1 MRREWNAGL
10 TLAYRD
16 LLKLLR
22 DRPRLISTF
31 IFPFI
36 FIGILGGSLQS
47 SYGQAGGMDLFDF
60 VFTGV
65 LGQTLFQSAAIGIVS
80 LIEDR
85 ENDFSQ
91 EIFIAPISRY
101 TIILGKIVGE
111 SLVALVQAVGILA
124 FAGILGVSLSLP
136 QLLRTVPALII
147 VCLFGAAFGVLVLGS
162 IRTQRAANQVFPFIM
177 LPQFFLSGVFL
188 PVDKQKPLLSALSQ
202 LSPMRYAIDLLR
214 GFFYQGRSDYE
225 EAVVAGPAFNLGLIG
240 LLFLVFLVIGT
251 TRFVKQE
258 TER

>member
-1 MRREWNAGL
+1 MMHQLNAGM

-16 LLKLLR
+16 VLKLLR
-22 DRPRLISTF
+22 DRGRLVATF

-47 SYGQAGGMDLFDF
+47 SYGQTGGMNLFDF
-60 VFTGV
+60 VFTGI
-65 LGQTLFQSAAIGIVS
+65 LGQTLFQSAAIGIIS

-91 EIFIAPISRY
+91 EVFIAPISRY
-101 TIILGKIVGE
+101 TIIMGKIAGE
-111 SLVALVQAVGILA
+111 GLVALVQAVGILA
-124 FAGILGVSLSLP
+124 FARILGVSISLP
-136 QLLRTVPALII
+136 QLLRSAPAMVA
-147 VCLFGAAFGVLVLGS
+147 VCLFGGAFGVLVLGS

-188 PVDKQKPLLSALSQ
+188 PVDKQKPFLSALSQ
-202 LSPMRYAIDLLR
+202 LSPMRYAVDLIR
-214 GFFYQGRSDYE
+214 GTFYMGRADE
-225 EAVVAGPAFNLGLIG
+225 AEAVLKSVPFNLGLMTF
-240 LLFLVFLVIGT
+240 LFVVFLVIGT